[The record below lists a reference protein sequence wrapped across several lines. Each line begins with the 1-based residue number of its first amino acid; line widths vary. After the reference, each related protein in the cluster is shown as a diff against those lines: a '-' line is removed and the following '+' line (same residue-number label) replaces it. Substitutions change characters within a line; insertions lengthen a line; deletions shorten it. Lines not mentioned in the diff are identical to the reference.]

1 MIPSSLDGHVSS
13 LRLVVIALAVGAWM
27 FPLVFVLAMEPQ
39 GDGTAG
45 PITFTAIAMVLLTL
59 AMGAFLPAALTAQGR
74 ARIASGRFQTAGS
87 AEGRRAA
94 DEGGDV
100 GRLMNLYRG
109 ATIVGAAAIEGGALF
124 SSVAYVVEGSR
135 WMLLPAFL
143 LPLVILLLR
152 LPSRR
157 CVEEWLETQ
166 QRLLARERG
175 GA

>member
-1 MIPSSLDGHVSS
+1 
-13 LRLVVIALAVGAWM
+13 
-27 FPLVFVLAMEPQ
+27 
-39 GDGTAG
+39 
-45 PITFTAIAMVLLTL
+45 
-59 AMGAFLPAALTAQGR
+59 
-74 ARIASGRFQTAGS
+74 
-87 AEGRRAA
+87 
-94 DEGGDV
+94 
-100 GRLMNLYRG
+100 MNLYRG